1 LSRRR
6 AFLAV
11 ALLLLSG
18 CKARVTQAECDQ
30 LLTRFAELVVTDRY
44 PVASPEILRAERA
57 RAQAEAAGDDN
68 FKNCTTELRQD
79 DYRCAMAATT
89 SEALLKCLE

>member
-1 LSRRR
+1 LTRRR
-6 AFLAV
+6 TFLPLAV
-11 ALLLLSG
+11 LLLVG

-30 LLTRFAELVVTDRY
+30 LLTRFAQLVVTDRY
-44 PVASPEILRAERA
+44 PVASPEILREERA